1 MHDRSRSTARRSAQV
16 GRPVHSRRVGSTS
29 PFRSWLY
36 RIATN
41 ACIDSM
47 RRAQRR
53 VLPHQ
58 IAPATPALDA
68 GV

>member
-1 MHDRSRSTARRSAQV
+1 V

-36 RIATN
+36 RIAAN